1 MKTTLIRVFVALL
14 ALWGPSSVLA
24 EETAATKFS
33 SRDFP
38 SRQDPMPVGSYARG
52 CGAGLV
58 ELPETGP
65 TWQAMRLSRHR
76 NFGQPTTIAF
86 LQDLSAFAATQKGW
100 KGLYI
105 GDIGNPRGGPMDS
118 GHASHQIG
126 LDVDIWQLP
135 AKRLNLSVAE
145 REEISSIPVRSDD
158 QLSVTRNWTAQNR
171 EIMKAAAL
179 DPRVDRIFVAAAVKI
194 EMCRTAKPSDKK
206 WLQKIRPEA
215 GHDTHFH
222 VRLKCPEGASLCETQ
237 KPTVSELSKGG
248 DGCDDTLMYWVSDAY
263 LNPEKL
269 PKPAKPAKAPPKKKH
284 PRQFT
289 MADLPKQCAA
299 VLASE

>member
-1 MKTTLIRVFVALL
+1 MIRHLLLVL
-14 ALWGPSSVLA
+14 ALAAPLPAVA
-24 EETAATKFS
+24 ETTAATLFAAQ
-33 SRDFP
+33 DFP
-38 SRQDPMPVGSYARG
+38 SNQPAMPVGSYAKG
-52 CGAGLV
+52 CAAGLL

-76 NFGQPTTIAF
+76 NFGQPVTIAF
-86 LQDLSAFAATQKGW
+86 LQDLSAFAASQKGW
-100 KGLYI
+100 AGLYI

-118 GHASHQIG
+118 GHSSHQIG

-135 AKRLNLSVAE
+135 ARRLDLTMAE
-145 REEISSIPVRSDD
+145 REEISSIPVRSAD
-158 QLSVTRNWTAQNR
+158 QLSVTKNWTRQNH
-171 EIMKAAAL
+171 EIMKAAAS

-194 EMCRTAKPSDKK
+194 EMCKTAKASDTK

-222 VRLKCPEGASLCETQ
+222 VRLKCPKGASACKTQ
-237 KPTVSELSKGG
+237 TPTVNELSNGG
-248 DGCDDTLMYWVSDAY
+248 SGCDDTLMWWVSDAY
-263 LNPEKL
+263 LHPEKL
-269 PKPAKPAKAPPKKKH
+269 PKVKNPDPPPPKKKH

-299 VLASE
+299 VLASD